1 MNDWDP
7 DYNIIQTSRT
17 EKKLNYIITIS
28 DKVADV
34 DVRQL
39 IQVVKSALLTQ
50 DYATIVSD
58 LTYMYMHIYTQKT
71 GYLSL
76 YLLVKWNQS
85 VIS

>member
-17 EKKLNYIITIS
+17 GKKLNYIITIS